1 MGRTGAGKSSLSM
14 ALFRLLEGSEGEIVI
29 DDVRIQEIG
38 LHDLRQRMTI
48 IPQEPVI
55 FSGSL
60 RMNLDPFDTHSDEEL
75 WAALEQVHLKE
86 FVQSQEAKLMFE
98 CAEGGENLRFLSAF
112 NFNIIY

>member
-1 MGRTGAGKSSLSM
+1 M
-14 ALFRLLEGSEGEIVI
+14 ALFRLLESSDGEIVI
-29 DDVRIQEIG
+29 DGVKISEIG

-60 RMNLDPFDTHSDEEL
+60 RTNLDPFDTHTDDEL

-86 FVQSQEAKLMFE
+86 FVQSQEAKLLFE
-98 CAEGGENLRFLSAF
+98 CSEGGENLRYPIT
-112 NFNIIY
+112 N